1 MRDRSFRDD
10 CADAM
15 ELTIAGNRLIVNEIA
30 DCLRDQWRAAM
41 RWIAR
46 AVRGVRQPRHLPPV

>member
-1 MRDRSFRDD
+1 MRDRSFWDD

-15 ELTIAGNRLIVNEIA
+15 ELTIEGNRLIVNEIA

-41 RWIAR
+41 RWTAEAAR
-46 AVRGVRQPRHLPPV
+46 SLRQPRHLPPV